1 MVSELFIRSGK
12 LRISLVF
19 TTQSYIEVTKNFRLN
34 PMHYFIMKIPNKR
47 ELQQNALS
55 HLSDINK
62 NFMKF

>member
-12 LRISLVF
+12 LRISLAF
-19 TTQSYIEVTKNFRLN
+19 TTQSYTEVTKNFRLN
-34 PMHYFIMKIPNKR
+34 PTHYFIMKIPNKR
-47 ELQQNALS
+47 ELQQNAIN